1 MQGHERLFAGACQN
15 VAVLHLADIS
25 EEKNPTFLPIILD
38 RSLLG
43 KMAMSRSTVLV
54 SIALSLLVTSASL
67 AQGPGAPPITIAV
80 GPAEEASAD
89 LATELPRDT
98 SGEARM
104 LRRINVLRRQASHP
118 PLQRDAGLDAAAAA
132 HSQDMAQHG
141 ELGHVSERTG
151 TPADRVRAANVQA
164 ARIAQNVARQQSSNA
179 ALAAILDSE
188 SHRAQLLD
196 EQFTHIGLA
205 AVRGESGVY
214 LTQVVAHIPPPPAEQ
229 LPPPSV
235 AELQP
240 SAPSV
245 EIETPRPQLEG
256 PGVPAPPAAAA
267 GLNGPRPVPVPS
279 IRVPAGHRG
288 VAGYW
293 LQQHGRWWYF
303 PVPAG
308 VSPGTVVQP
317 DLRFRG
323 PPPGTSQNA
332 PAASPARRGRRAQ
345 PARPAQARPAQARPA
360 QARPAWRSPR
370 RIPQNDGTPQSP
382 NNGQVQGQV
391 YWY

>member
-1 MQGHERLFAGACQN
+1 MLVF
-15 VAVLHLADIS
+15 LAKTPS
-25 EEKNPTFLPIILD
+25 FSMLILD
-38 RSLLG
+38 RSLLR
-43 KMAMSRSTVLV
+43 KRPMSRSAVLA
-54 SIALSLLVTSASL
+54 SIALSLLVGSTSF
-67 AQGPGAPPITIAV
+67 AQRPVAPITIEV
-80 GPAEEASAD
+80 GPTAQTEASAPT
-89 LATELPRDT
+89 ALPRDS

-104 LRRINVLRRQASHP
+104 LRRINALRRQARHA

-132 HSQDMAQHG
+132 HSQDMAQHS

-151 TPADRVRAANVQA
+151 TPADRVRTANVQA

-196 EQFTHIGLA
+196 EQFTHIGIA
-205 AVRGESGVY
+205 AVRGENGVY

-240 SAPSV
+240 SAPAV
-245 EIETPRPQLEG
+245 ELETPRPELEG
-256 PGVPAPPAAAA
+256 PGVPAPPAAVAA
-267 GLNGPRPVPVPS
+267 TGMTAPRPVPVPS

-308 VSPGTVVQP
+308 TPPGTVVEP

-323 PPPGTSQNA
+323 PPPGTQPSAA
-332 PAASPARRGRRAQ
+332 PAAPARRTRRAR
-345 PARPAQARPAQARPA
+345 PARPAPS
-360 QARPAWRSPR
+360 RPAWRSPR
-370 RIPQNDGTPQSP
+370 RVPQNQRQPAP
-382 NNGQVQGQV
+382 NSQGQI